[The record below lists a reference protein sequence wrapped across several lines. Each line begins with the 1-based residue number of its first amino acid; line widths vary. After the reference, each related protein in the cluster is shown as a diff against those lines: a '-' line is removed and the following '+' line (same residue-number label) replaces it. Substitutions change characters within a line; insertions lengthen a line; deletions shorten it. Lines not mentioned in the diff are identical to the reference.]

1 MLSLL
6 LLIICINDLSKNLIL
21 NVKLFDDNTSLF
33 SVVHDVDSS
42 PKELNDD
49 LEKVND
55 WAYQWK

>member
-6 LLIICINDLSKNLIL
+6 LLIICINDLSKNLIS
-21 NVKLFDDNTSLF
+21 NVKLFDDNRSLF
-33 SVVHDVDSS
+33 SFVHDVNSS